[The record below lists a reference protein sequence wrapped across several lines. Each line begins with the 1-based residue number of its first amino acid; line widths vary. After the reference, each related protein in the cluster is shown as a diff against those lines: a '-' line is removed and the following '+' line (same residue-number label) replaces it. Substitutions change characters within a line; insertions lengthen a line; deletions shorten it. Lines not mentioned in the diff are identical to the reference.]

1 MTNPSRTRTT
11 WLPFSFALALLSG
24 MAFGATPFEAKVMA
38 ESTPEVFGKVYKC
51 KPGPWGDLQYYYIYL
66 EAPERLVENFPMPN
80 TTTKWSFPGATV
92 KDLESLFDKA
102 GLSAALQSY
111 LLDPKHKVEQA
122 NAITVFPPLPDLMA
136 MTPEQRSVIYK
147 ELAKSDLNEFHAN
160 PVLIT
165 SGSVDQWL
173 GKSRLSE
180 ELIEIIR
187 KFTYMRGSVLAFSD
201 LSAVLN
207 YVQSDAEA
215 KDFFKTMTRTRS
227 LILRMELKAT
237 SDAKAI
243 ASYWTGQNRN
253 KDIEPMLTSS
263 IETEGIERMDVIHLL
278 PALPRRFIFAYPP
291 TELAMMG
298 RMPDCHWSSLNFFN
312 YKPKEYFLDTRLATA
327 HVLENYVKVEP
338 PYHFGD
344 VLMFLTPQGDAIHS
358 CNYIADDIVY
368 TKNGENMISP
378 WVFMKIAD
386 VLRIYSNENQ
396 STIQGYR
403 IREAT
408 K

>member
-1 MTNPSRTRTT
+1 
-11 WLPFSFALALLSG
+11 
-24 MAFGATPFEAKVMA
+24 
-38 ESTPEVFGKVYKC
+38 
-51 KPGPWGDLQYYYIYL
+51 
-66 EAPERLVENFPMPN
+66 VEEL
-80 TTTKWSFPGATV
+80 KA
-92 KDLESLFDKA
+92 LFDKA
-102 GLSAALQSY
+102 GLSQALQDY
-111 LLDPKHKVEQA
+111 LLDSKHIVKEA
-122 NAITVFPPLPDLMA
+122 DAITVFPPLPDLTA

-147 ELAKSDLNEFHAN
+147 ELAKSDLNEFHAS

-173 GKSRLSE
+173 GKSRLSD

-187 KFTYMRGSVLAFSD
+187 KFTYMRGDVLAFSD

-215 KDFFKTMTRTRS
+215 RDFFKTMTRTRS

-237 SDAKAI
+237 SDVKAI
-243 ASYWTGQNRN
+243 AAYWTGQNRN
-253 KDIEPMLTSS
+253 KDIEPILTSS
-263 IETEGIERMDVIHLL
+263 IETEGIERIDIIHLL
-278 PALPRRFIFAYPP
+278 PSLPRRFIYGYPP

-344 VLMFLTPQGDAIHS
+344 VLMFLTPTGDAIHS
-358 CNYIADDIVY
+358 CNFIADDIVY

-378 WVFMKIAD
+378 WVLMKISD
-386 VLRIYSNENQ
+386 VLRIYSNQGQ
-396 STIQGYR
+396 SSIQGFR
-403 IREAT
+403 LKDAA

>member
-1 MTNPSRTRTT
+1 MILHSPLLTKLLTLSVSAAILT
-11 WLPFSFALALLSG
+11 SILLSPPQLV
-24 MAFGATPFEAKVMA
+24 ALEIADPA
-38 ESTPEVFGKVYKC
+38 PEVFGKVYKC

-66 EAPERLVENFPMPN
+66 EAPQRLVENFPMPN
-80 TTTKWSFPGATV
+80 TITKWSFSKATV
-92 KDLESLFDKA
+92 IDLKNLFAQA
-102 GLSAALQSY
+102 GLSQALQDY
-111 LLDPKHKVEQA
+111 LLDPKHMVLEA
-122 NAITVFPPLPDLMA
+122 DAITVFPPLPDLTA
-136 MTPEQRSVIYK
+136 MTPEQRSIIYK
-147 ELAKSDLNEFHAN
+147 ELALSDLNEFHKS

-173 GKSRLSE
+173 GMSRLSD

-187 KFTYMRGSVLAFSD
+187 KFAYKRGSVLAFSD

-207 YVQSDAEA
+207 YVQTDAEA

-227 LILRMELKAT
+227 LILRMELQKT
-237 SDAKAI
+237 TNVQEI

-253 KDIEPMLTSS
+253 KDIEPILTSGL
-263 IETEGIERMDVIHLL
+263 ETEGIERMDIIHLL
-278 PALPRRFIFAYPP
+278 PSLPRRFIFGYPP
-291 TELAMMG
+291 MELAMMG

-338 PYHFGD
+338 PYRFGD

-378 WVFMKIAD
+378 WVLMKISD
-386 VLRIYSNENQ
+386 VLRIYSNESQ
-396 STIQGYR
+396 STIQGFR
-403 IREAT
+403 LKEAVR
-408 K
+408 